1 MSQPLATTPAPA
13 AAALPDAP
21 APLAHRQVLV
31 AFSGLVLVM
40 LLAALD
46 STIVSTALPTIV
58 SELGGLER
66 LAWVVTAY
74 LLAQTVVTPI
84 YGKLG
89 DLYGRKIVL
98 QSAVVIF
105 LVGSA
110 LCGLSQSMLQL
121 VAFRAL
127 QGIGGGG
134 LNVTTQAIV
143 GDIVPPRERGR
154 YQGIFGAVFGLASIA
169 GPLLGGYFTTHLSWR
184 WIFYV
189 NLPVGVAALVV
200 LAAVLPGSL
209 RRVRH
214 AIDYAGAALLAV
226 ALSSLTLIADL
237 GGTTLGW
244 TSAPMLALY
253 AAAALGLVAFVTV
266 ERRAPEPVLPPRLFG
281 QRTFVVATTVGLIV
295 GFALFGSVTYFPLFL
310 QVVKGESPTS
320 SGLHMLPMMGGMLAT
335 SIVSGQVISRTG
347 SYRLFPIA
355 GTGVMTLGLFL
366 LSRLDAGSSTTTA
379 SLLMLVLGTG
389 LGMVMQVLVIAVQN
403 AVDYR
408 DLGVATSGATLF
420 RLIGGSLGTAILGAV
435 FAGRLDA
442 HLARVLP
449 PGTEAEGARALSASA
464 IAALPPALR
473 DAYAGAFVASLN
485 TLFLVAAVTCAFA
498 FALAWLLP
506 ERPLRTT
513 VGASAGDAGEQAGEA
528 FGRPSD
534 EDAVV
539 ARLQAA
545 LARLADRDVQRVHI
559 ERMVQRAGDTLSALA
574 AWLLVRAARTPAE
587 DPVAI
592 ARGRQVDDARTF
604 AALEELR
611 GRGLVTFAGAPAPG
625 MSAPHVTDAGCA
637 LLERLEEARHA
648 HLAELAADWHPERNA
663 DLATLLVEAARGL
676 APADINRRSRAWS

>member
-1 MSQPLATTPAPA
+1 MSRTLATPAP

-21 APLAHRQVLV
+21 APLGHRQVLV

-200 LAAVLPGSL
+200 LAIVLPGRL

-244 TSAPMLALY
+244 TSPAMLALY
-253 AAAALGLVAFVTV
+253 AAAAVGLVAFVTV
-266 ERRAPEPVLPPRLFG
+266 ERRAAEPVLPPRLFG

-347 SYRLFPIA
+347 RYRLFPIA

-366 LSRLDAGSSTTTA
+366 LSRLDASSSTATA

-435 FAGRLDA
+435 FAGRLGA
-442 HLARVLP
+442 HLARLLP
-449 PGTEAEGARALSASA
+449 PGTAAEGARALSASA

-473 DAYAGAFVASLN
+473 DAYAAAFVASLN
-485 TLFLVAAVTCAFA
+485 TLFLVAAVTCTVA

-513 VGASAGDAGEQAGEA
+513 VGAGAGDAGEQAGEA

-592 ARGRQVDDARTF
+592 ARGRQVDDARTL

-611 GRGLVTFAGAPAPG
+611 GRGLVTFAGAPAAG
-625 MSAPHVTDAGCA
+625 MGAPAVTEAGCA
-637 LLERLEEARHA
+637 LLERLEVARHA

-676 APADINRRSRAWS
+676 VPARADRESTAWS